1 MLLMYMTI
9 QILMYVKFEL
19 FSICKAVADF
29 DSEDSSSFTFI
40 RSLRNV
46 FRVRDRVY
54 RP

>member
-1 MLLMYMTI
+1 MPLMDMTI
-9 QILMYVKFEL
+9 QILIYVKFEL
-19 FSICKAVADF
+19 FSIYKAVADF

-46 FRVRDRVY
+46 FRVKVRVY